1 MSSQRSRGPL
11 RIPRLGLPRKPRA
24 LVVDD
29 EPKLVR
35 LVREVLSSI
44 GFEVLSTG
52 SGESAIEMAAVEQPD
67 LIVLDIVLRDSTD
80 GYEVAR
86 RVREFSD
93 VPILMLTAKSREPDL
108 LRGFE
113 VGADDY
119 LTKPFSSKELVARAR
134 ALLKRTRSTEGGPDV
149 SQLECGG
156 LHMDLVRRRVTVAGQ
171 EVRLT
176 PTEYKLLYELATHPG
191 QVMLHEQLLAA
202 VWGEEYRSDL
212 EYLRAYVRYLR
223 QKVEADPAHPLRI
236 VTVPGV
242 GYMLTAPEEPKP
254 PA

>member
-1 MSSQRSRGPL
+1 MNYRRSRSL
-11 RIPRLGLPRKPRA
+11 FRVSRLGLPHKPRA

-67 LIVLDIVLRDSTD
+67 LIVLDIVLRDNTD
-80 GYEVAR
+80 GYQVAR

-108 LRGFE
+108 LKGFE
-113 VGADDY
+113 AGADDY

-134 ALLKRTRSTEGGPDV
+134 VLLKRTRGSEGSPDT
-149 SQLECGG
+149 SQIDCGD
-156 LHMDLVRRRVTVAGQ
+156 LHIDLVRRHVSVAGQ
-171 EVRLT
+171 DVHLT
-176 PTEYKLLYELATHPG
+176 PTEYKLLYELATHPD

-202 VWGEEYRSDL
+202 VWGEEYRNDL

-223 QKVEADPAHPLRI
+223 QKIEIDPAHPQRI
-236 VTVPGV
+236 VTTPGV
-242 GYMLTAPEEPKP
+242 GYSLTAPEEPKP
-254 PA
+254 SA

>member
-1 MSSQRSRGPL
+1 MSDNRSRGL
-11 RIPRLGLPRKPRA
+11 FRISRLGLPRKPRA

-67 LIVLDIVLRDSTD
+67 LILLDIVLRDNTD

-108 LRGFE
+108 LKGFE

-134 ALLKRTRSTEGGPDV
+134 ALLKRTRGVEGSPDP
-149 SQLECGG
+149 SRIECGD
-156 LHMDLVRRRVTVAGQ
+156 LHIDLVRRRVTVAGQ

-176 PTEYKLLYELATHPG
+176 PTEYKLLCELATHPG

-202 VWGEEYRSDL
+202 VWGEEYRNDL

-223 QKVEADPAHPLRI
+223 QKLETDPAHPQRI
-236 VTVPGV
+236 VTAQGV
-242 GYMLTAPEEPKP
+242 GYSLTTPEEPKP
-254 PA
+254 SA